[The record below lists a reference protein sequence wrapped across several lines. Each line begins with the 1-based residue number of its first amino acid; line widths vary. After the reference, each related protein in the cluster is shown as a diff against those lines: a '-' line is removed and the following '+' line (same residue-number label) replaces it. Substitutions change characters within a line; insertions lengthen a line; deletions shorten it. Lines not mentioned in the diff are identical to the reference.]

1 MLINGSINWIRTNP
15 LSWCLAR
22 QLRWGWVH
30 IHLESGTLGERR
42 AVKLMSST
50 TWGFCVLCSPPP
62 SIGPQKDAPQ
72 QEVLFLLWIPL
83 PQGLDAF
90 TRWHLI
96 GCIKPYAYQSFF
108 MVPKSGPSQ
117 KLSSI
122 CWSRS
127 TGISFTLFRASL
139 HVAIHHPII
148 TFHLW
153 IANSIQVGQ
162 QAGAKL
168 EYRKPSICLKQVSK
182 C

>member
-1 MLINGSINWIRTNP
+1 MAVSSTECGQILCHGETAKTR
-15 LSWCLAR
+15 LSAR
-22 QLRWGWVH
+22 S
-30 IHLESGTLGERR
+30 LESGTLGERR
-42 AVKLMSST
+42 SVKLMSST
-50 TWGFCVLCSPPP
+50 TWGSCILCSTPP

-72 QEVLFLLWIPL
+72 QEVLSLLWIPL
-83 PQGLDAF
+83 AQCLDAF

-139 HVAIHHPII
+139 HVATHHPII